1 MDVSTLKSA
10 ASPRPPSCPWRAD
23 GRFVADLPLEDYPS
37 TMLMRLAQA
46 IQGEISSTYATAH
59 GLSVSEWRMLA
70 HLNAQSATQLRDLCR
85 ELAMDKAYASRL
97 LRSLDARGLIEVHTD
112 PDHGRRL
119 ILEITA
125 TGRALAARILPE
137 ARAAQERLLQVLE
150 PQERAALYGAIR
162 KLQAAIASGRLAPDS
177 CPAKAPTRS
186 TTRHP

>member
-1 MDVSTLKSA
+1 MSTLKSKA
-10 ASPRPPSCPWRAD
+10 DPRHVDCPWHAD
-23 GRFVADLPLEDYPS
+23 GHFVDDLPLEDYPS

-46 IQGEISSTYATAH
+46 IQAEISSTYATAH
-59 GLSVSEWRMLA
+59 GLSVAEWRMLA
-70 HLNAQSATQLRDLCR
+70 HLNAQSATQLGDLCR

-97 LRSLDARGLIEVHTD
+97 IRSLAARGLIEVHTD

-150 PQERAALYGAIR
+150 PAERIAFHASIR
-162 KLQAAIASGRLAPDS
+162 KLQAAIASGRHAPDP
-177 CPAKAPTRS
+177 CHAPASTRS
-186 TTRHP
+186 TTTRP